1 MEIRV
6 YENKDFKPLVTLL
19 KKYHDLDH
27 FTADLVNE
35 KVYEDPQYDPGL
47 MYVCEENKK
56 MIGFMQGV
64 EREIRGEKLGYIKL
78 MVVDKSHRRRGMARE
93 MYLRLEKSFKEKG
106 IQKVRIY
113 DVPFNYLMPGIDP
126 RYTPA
131 LCFAQRLGFSR
142 FADTSNLTVEVQN
155 QDWSTREQ
163 EEKLK
168 QFNIEVR
175 RVGDDDRSNLLKFI
189 DAEFPLWHAEVENSF
204 RSIPTAVHIALLNG
218 EIKAFSGHNGNNYG
232 TGWFGP
238 MGTHPDLRGKG
249 IGGILLKRCLQDI
262 KDWGLKYA
270 IIPWVGPID
279 FYSHYA
285 NAVLDR
291 VFWRYEKVL

>member
-1 MEIRV
+1 MEIRP
-6 YENKDFKPLVTLL
+6 YENKDFKSLVTLL
-19 KKYHDLDH
+19 KKHHERDH
-27 FTADLVNE
+27 LTAELVNE
-35 KVYEDPQYDPGL
+35 KVYEDPQYDPDLIFVG
-47 MYVCEENKK
+47 EENKK
-56 MIGFMQGV
+56 LIGFMQGV
-64 EREIRGEKLGYIKL
+64 RREIRGEKLGYIKL
-78 MVVDKSHRRRGMARE
+78 MVVDKSYRRKGIARD
-93 MYLRLEKSFKEKG
+93 LFLKLEKIFKENG
-106 IQKVRIY
+106 VQKVRIY

-131 LCFAQRLGFSR
+131 LCFAQRMGFSR
-142 FADTSNLTVEVQN
+142 FADTSNLIVDVQN
-155 QDWSTREQ
+155 QDWSTAGQ

-168 QFNIEVR
+168 PFNIEVR
-175 RVGDDDRSNLLKFI
+175 RVGDEDKSNLLKFI

-204 RSIPTAVHIALLNG
+204 KSNPVAVHIALLNG

-262 KDWGLKYA
+262 KDWGLKSA